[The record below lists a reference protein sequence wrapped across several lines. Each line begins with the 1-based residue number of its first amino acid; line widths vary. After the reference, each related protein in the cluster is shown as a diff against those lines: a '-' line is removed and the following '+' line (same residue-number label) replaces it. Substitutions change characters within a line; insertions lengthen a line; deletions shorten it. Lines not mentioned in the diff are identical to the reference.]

1 MLLGLRLHWASASTR
16 SPPPRGGAGRGFG
29 DRPAPAPRLF
39 PLILPPTPQPWSL
52 RRGHAGSPRGETEAG
67 RRVKWATM
75 LVGRGQERPACWA
88 GSCQHRRLEPQERVF
103 LSPTPLSIHVLSH
116 AVPSVQP
123 ASCFFPPALLP
134 SLPASSLSIYSFS
147 HLLFH
152 PSLSIH
158 PAFYQFKTVFCHSP
172 TFCLSTQSIQVFIHA
187 VHSVSFFPPFHPSVY
202 PSFLVSS
209 THLWV
214 IHSPMPSFH
223 I

>member
-1 MLLGLRLHWASASTR
+1 MRGLRLHAVSASTR
-16 SPPPRGGAGRGFG
+16 SPPPRGLRLHGVSASTRSPPPRGLRLHGVSASTGSPPPRGGAGRGFG

-39 PLILPPTPQPWSL
+39 PLILLPTPQPWSL
-52 RRGHAGSPRGETEAG
+52 RRRHAGSPRGETEAG

-103 LSPTPLSIHVLSH
+103 LSSTHLSIHVLSH

-152 PSLSIH
+152 PS
-158 PAFYQFKTVFCHSP
+158 
-172 TFCLSTQSIQVFIHA
+172 
-187 VHSVSFFPPFHPSVY
+187 VY
-202 PSFLVSS
+202 SS
-209 THLWV
+209 SLLP
-214 IHSPMPSFH
+214 I
-223 I
+223 